1 MIQSIEGKCQVSSLV
16 FDVELFVKIFP
27 VASHLSPLVYIIAE
41 LIFIPPSTRVC
52 VCLYVRNQSILF
64 TRTRPVAYEHTSQI
78 KDNGNI
84 GRRGKKEHGGYWR
97 ITKCPSSS
105 SSSFWL
111 RDVEAKVWCARADP
125 SMRAN
130 HSFRWFFFYLVF
142 FLLQEDVRTTS
153 RQLKYSI
160 GPQWNSR

>member
-1 MIQSIEGKCQVSSLV
+1 MSSLV
-16 FDVELFVKIFP
+16 ACVWCWAFCKDLP
-27 VASHLSPLVYIIAE
+27 SSLSSVPSCLHNSRAYIHP
-41 LIFIPPSTRVC
+41 PPSTRVC

>member
-1 MIQSIEGKCQVSSLV
+1 MSQVSSLV

-84 GRRGKKEHGGYWR
+84 GRRGKKRTWGVLKDYKVPF
-97 ITKCPSSS
+97 IVV
-105 SSSFWL
+105 
-111 RDVEAKVWCARADP
+111 VEFLIKRRRSKSLMCARRPVYAGQ
-125 SMRAN
+125 
-130 HSFRWFFFYLVF
+130 SFFSLILLLFSFFFIARRCADNI
-142 FLLQEDVRTTS
+142 EAAE
-153 RQLKYSI
+153 I
-160 GPQWNSR
+160 